1 MKRYLVLAEGHS
13 ADVHHGKT
21 MRGFVRYGPDPTVAI
36 LDSTRAGETFEG
48 IPVVG
53 RVADA
58 LCYAPTTALVGVAPT
73 GGTLPQAWREL
84 LKSCISNGLDLEA
97 GMHTFLSDDAELVE
111 HARRHSVELRDLR
124 RPPEGLGVPTGEN
137 LRHGATVV
145 HTVGSDCAIGKKT
158 MALELHLEAKSRG
171 LGSVFVPTGQTGIA
185 IAGWGIAVDA
195 VVADFVAGAA
205 ERLVPRAP
213 RWATCSGWKGRAR

>member
-1 MKRYLVLAEGHS
+1 M
-13 ADVHHGKT
+13 
-21 MRGFVRYGPDPTVAI
+21 
-36 LDSTRAGETFEG
+36 
-48 IPVVG
+48 G

-73 GGTLPQAWREL
+73 GGTLPAVWREL
-84 LKSCISNGLDLEA
+84 FKSCISNGLDLEA
-97 GMHTFLSDDAELVE
+97 GMHTFLADDPELVE

-124 RPPEGLGVPTGEN
+124 RPPEGLTVPTGEN

-158 MALELHLEAKSRG
+158 MALELHLEAKRRG
-171 LGSVFVPTGQTGIA
+171 LASVFVPTGQTGIA

-195 VVADFVAGAA
+195 VVADFVAG
-205 ERLVPRAP
+205 RPSGSWWTAP
-213 RWATCSGWKGRAR
+213 RWVTFSGWKVKDRSSTRTTPR